1 MAVVGLAR
9 VPDEQSSDRALL
21 DRARQ
26 GDVSAYG
33 RLVERYQRRVFRL
46 TLHLLHSTA
55 DAEDATQEAFVRAYG
70 ALDRFDGR
78 CEPFTW
84 IYRIAINVS
93 LNQLRSRRVRRHVAP
108 EEDPRIDNGLVDERA
123 DFASPADQSSRREM
137 AVMLAE
143 GMNGLSELLRT
154 TLVLVCVDGLSH
166 AEAGQVLG
174 CPEGTVA
181 WRVHEA
187 RSKLKIFFE
196 NRGLVAEELP

>member
-1 MAVVGLAR
+1 MAVVGLVRA
-9 VPDEQSSDRALL
+9 PEEPSSDRALL
-21 DRARQ
+21 ERARA
-26 GDVSAYG
+26 GDIAAYG
-33 RLVERYQRRVFRL
+33 RLVERYQRRVYRL

-93 LNQLRSRRVRRHVAP
+93 LNLLRSRRVRRHVAP
-108 EEDPRIDNGLVDERA
+108 EDDPRIDNGLVDERA
-123 DFASPADQSSRREM
+123 AFASPCDQSSRREM
-137 AVMLAE
+137 ALMLAE
-143 GMNGLSELLRT
+143 AMNGLSELLRT

-187 RSKLKIFFE
+187 RSKLKAYFE
-196 NRGLVAEELP
+196 GRGVVVEEFP